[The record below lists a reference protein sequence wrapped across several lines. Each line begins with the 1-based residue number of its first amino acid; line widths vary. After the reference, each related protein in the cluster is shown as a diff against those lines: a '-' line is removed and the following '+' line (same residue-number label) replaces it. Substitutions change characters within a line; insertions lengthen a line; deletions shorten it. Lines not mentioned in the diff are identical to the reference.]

1 MTNLQPPTALSTEDR
16 LRAAK
21 ARLRAAA
28 AGATRKSRTSSM
40 PAPPAPVASTAPIA
54 RKRASVPAVAPIVK
68 NGVAEPQKVQEKA
81 LKSLGLPSVE
91 HMLLCVPSAYIDCR
105 YPITSLRGMVDG
117 CRGLFWLRKTG
128 NVEALDSEK
137 KSVGKAGYESIF
149 DAPYPGFWSRI
160 KQLRI
165 EFADEDGTTVW
176 ISVFDPW
183 RMRNADRHGF
193 VLVDGE
199 IRTFGPRTYLTDT
212 TEPPREAMGRVWVRY
227 ICPGAPSEAEV
238 RRLVGQAKASPD
250 SHEVCAHALVASTLL
265 SEVQLLTIAEEACG
279 QQYADLLDFFQVLH
293 EPESPMDGD
302 LAAAAARAMGV
313 AGICSAAR
321 AGNMRYPH
329 AKAPLNLQ
337 PKLVQALIDSQPE
350 TLTVDQRK
358 AINGLVTALR
368 APQPL
373 NGLLSGDVGTGKT
386 LVYMVPVVAA
396 HLVGAQVAIIS
407 PTEILA
413 NQVFK
418 NLSRRFPKAR
428 VERVVAGGKIM
439 DPSAILVGTS
449 GLAGVARKA
458 EWIPNFLVVD
468 EQHKLA
474 TKDRNNMVAPWTHQL
489 EASATPIPRSLA
501 STLYSGTQVF
511 DLFQAPVERCLESF
525 VLEESER
532 SSAVGWMR
540 QTLAENHRIAVIYP
554 RVGSTAGGD
563 AAVVN
568 NVMDA
573 AEALEKRFPGKVIM
587 LHGKLGPGEV
597 SDNLDS
603 FRSGARPIVV
613 ASTILETGID
623 IEDIRLMV
631 VKDADNFGMAQL
643 HQLRGRLARNGG
655 AARFVMMVG
664 ARDDLSPDT
673 LDRLATVARVT
684 DGYALAEADMAS
696 RGFGDLAGSAQSGN
710 VSCAFRLLKLEL
722 SDFSV

>member
-1 MTNLQPPTALSTEDR
+1 M
-16 LRAAK
+16 
-21 ARLRAAA
+21 
-28 AGATRKSRTSSM
+28 
-40 PAPPAPVASTAPIA
+40 
-54 RKRASVPAVAPIVK
+54 
-68 NGVAEPQKVQEKA
+68 
-81 LKSLGLPSVE
+81 
-91 HMLLCVPSAYIDCR
+91 
-105 YPITSLRGMVDG
+105 TSLRGMVDG

-128 NVEALDSEK
+128 NVEALDREK
-137 KSVGKAGYESIF
+137 NAVGKAGYESIF

-165 EFADEDGTTVW
+165 EFVDEDGTTVW
-176 ISVFDPW
+176 LSVFDPW

-193 VLVDGE
+193 VLIDGE
-199 IRTFGPRTYLTDT
+199 IRNFGPRTYLTDA
-212 TEPPREAMGRVWVRY
+212 TEPPAEAMGRVWVRY
-227 ICPGAPSEAEV
+227 VCPGAPSEAEV
-238 RRLVGQAKASPD
+238 RRLVEQAKASPD
-250 SHEVCAHALVASTLL
+250 SRELCAHALVASTLL
-265 SEVQLLTIAEEACG
+265 SEVQLLTIAEDACG
-279 QQYADLLDFFQVLH
+279 QQYADLLEFFQVLH
-293 EPESPMDGD
+293 EPDSPMDGD

-329 AKAPLNLQ
+329 AKAALNLQ
-337 PKLVQALIDSQPE
+337 PKLIQALIDSQPE
-350 TLTVDQRK
+350 ILTGDQKK
-358 AINGLVTALR
+358 AIDGLVMALR

-386 LVYMVPVVAA
+386 LVFMVPAVAA

-418 NLSRRFPKAR
+418 NLSRRFPQAR
-428 VERVVAGGKIM
+428 VERVLAGGKIM

-449 GLAGVARKA
+449 GLGGVARKA

-474 TKDRNNMVAPWTHQL
+474 TKDRNSMVAPWTHQL

-511 DLFQAPVERCLESF
+511 DLYQSPVERNLESF

-540 QTLAENHRIAVIYP
+540 QALAENHRIAVIYP

-573 AEALEKRFPGKVIM
+573 AEALEKRFPGKVVM

-597 SDNLDS
+597 GGNLDS
-603 FRSGARPIVV
+603 FRTGAKPIVV
-613 ASTILETGID
+613 ASTIMETGID
-623 IEDIRLMV
+623 IADIRLMV
-631 VKDADNFGMAQL
+631 VKDADNFGIAQL

-710 VSCAFRLLKLEL
+710 VSCAFRLLRLEL
-722 SDFSV
+722 ADFSV